1 MHILVCAFVDTH
13 HQNSVLKQFGSRP
26 SCSWKK
32 VSVVKQN
39 FDSPPNNPLMLVPV
53 WPVTHLLGDRQRFGF
68 WTSCFS
74 NSLLEWIK
82 FPLYAFFYI
91 KNGFIS
97 SLLGLL
103 AKIKC
108 SISSYQIKNGFILGV
123 CLVILFLWHKSP
135 KSRGPLTFLA
145 SGTNFVEDN
154 FSTDGSGGNR
164 RRSSGGKESKAS
176 LAGPPLTSCCAAGF
190 LTAQGLGI
198 TA

>member
-91 KNGFIS
+91 KNGFI
-97 SLLGLL
+97 
-103 AKIKC
+103 
-108 SISSYQIKNGFILGV
+108 LGV